1 MSQDPFL
8 AAKPA
13 FEYCQKIVK
22 HHAKSFYFCGH
33 FLPFRKR
40 IAMFAIYALCR
51 TLDDI
56 VDESPR
62 EEKASTR
69 RALAEW
75 QEKIEL
81 LYSNESAKEPILVA
95 MRAVLSCYPV
105 DKKHF
110 LDLIAGVEM
119 DLNEQSYETF
129 AELRLYCYRVA
140 STVGLMGSE
149 VFGYSSNDA
158 LPKAEALGIAMQL
171 TNILRDVGE
180 DFEIGRI
187 YLPKED
193 LRKFEYKETDL
204 RDKCINEN
212 FIELMK
218 FQINRAKKFYE
229 EADEGIKML
238 EPDSR
243 LTVLAASRL
252 YGAILDQIE
261 RNCYDVFTRRAS
273 LSFSAKILRL
283 PNIWL
288 TRRLNFT

>member
-1 MSQDPFL
+1 MSQNLFIE
-8 AAKPA
+8 AKPA
-13 FEYCQKIVK
+13 FLYCQEIVK

-33 FLPFRKR
+33 FLPFHKR

-62 EEKASTR
+62 EQKAATKE
-69 RALAEW
+69 ALSKW
-75 QEKIEL
+75 QEKIET
-81 LYSNESAKEPILVA
+81 LYSDKPVKEPILVA

-105 DKKHF
+105 NKQHF
-110 LDLIAGVEM
+110 LDLITGVEM
-119 DLNEQSYETF
+119 DLNEETYETF
-129 AELRLYCYRVA
+129 NNLRLYCYRVA

-149 VFGYSSNDA
+149 VFGYSSKSA

-180 DFEIGRI
+180 DFEIGRVYI
-187 YLPKED
+187 PKED
-193 LRKFEYKETDL
+193 LRKFNYTEAELSTKT
-204 RDKCINEN
+204 INEN
-212 FIELMK
+212 FIALMK
-218 FQINRAKKFYE
+218 FQISRAREFYK

-273 LSFSAKILRL
+273 LSLSAKLLRL
-283 PNIWL
+283 PSIWFMQKL
-288 TRRLNFT
+288 KFS

>member
-1 MSQDPFL
+1 MKDPFL
-8 AAKPA
+8 LAKPA
-13 FEYCQKIVK
+13 FDYCQKIVK

-62 EEKASTR
+62 EAKIATKQ
-69 RALAEW
+69 ALNEW

-81 LYSNESAKEPILVA
+81 LYSNEFVKDPILVA
-95 MRAVLSCYPV
+95 MKTVLSVYPV
-105 DKKHF
+105 NKKHF

-119 DLNEQSYETF
+119 DLNEQGYETF
-129 AELRLYCYRVA
+129 ADLRLYCYRVA
-140 STVGLMGSE
+140 ATVGLMGSE
-149 VFGYSSNDA
+149 VFGYSSKDA
-158 LPKAEALGIAMQL
+158 LPKAESLGIAMQL
-171 TNILRDVGE
+171 TNILRDIGE

-193 LRKFEYKETDL
+193 LRNFNYREEDL
-204 RDKCINEN
+204 KAKCINEN
-212 FIELMK
+212 FIALMK
-218 FQINRAKKFYE
+218 FQIKRARAFYR

-261 RNCYDVFTRRAS
+261 RNCYDVFTMRAS
-273 LSFSAKILRL
+273 LSLSAKIMRL

-288 TRRLNFT
+288 TRQLKFA